1 MIKSSTCIFSY
12 TTYLISYITCLNNT
26 CRWFYKLPSNELE
39 EILLNQYRKNLYL
52 GGYGFNLDMGLEIV
66 VGEE

>member
-1 MIKSSTCIFSY
+1 MIKSSTCIF
-12 TTYLISYITCLNNT
+12 TCE
-26 CRWFYKLPSNELE
+26 WFCKLPSNELE
-39 EILLNQYRKNLYL
+39 EIFLNQYRKILCL